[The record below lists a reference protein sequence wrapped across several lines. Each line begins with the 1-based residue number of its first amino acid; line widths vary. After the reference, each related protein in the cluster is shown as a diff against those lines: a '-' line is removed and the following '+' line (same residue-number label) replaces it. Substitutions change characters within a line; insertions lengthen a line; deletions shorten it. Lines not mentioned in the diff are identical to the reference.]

1 MIYLY
6 NFFKSF
12 KYSSL
17 VFVIYIFLSSCNSPK
32 KNKEAV
38 LYETYCASCHIPPEM
53 NSLPKDIW
61 SEKILPDM
69 GARLGIRDSGYNPY
83 KNLSFVEMEAVIRTG
98 VYPEKPMLNKKD
110 WELLKAYIIANAPDS
125 LQAIVNNDIPE
136 ELSLFTPKLIS
147 LDSTKGTLITYL
159 EFKQDQNRLLFGDLH
174 GNLSEYSFPG
184 KQNTLIGSYG
194 SPVVSIANN
203 GANMLA
209 LGIGRLRPTELSTGS
224 IFEVEQDTTKVI
236 IEELHRPVYLLTHD
250 FDKDGINELL
260 VCEFGNLKGQLS
272 LFEKSTENG
281 KYTKHVL
288 LNQAGTIRVELRDM
302 NKDGNKDLVVLT
314 AQGDEG
320 VTILYYEKDLK
331 FRPEKVIRFSPV
343 YGTSAFQL
351 IDYDDD
357 GDQDLITV
365 HGDNADKSFVPKP
378 YHGMRIHINDGENK
392 FAEAYFYPLNG
403 ATAVEALDF
412 DQDGDIDI
420 ALVSTFPDYQNK
432 PDMSFVYLE
441 NKNEINFNFSVNR
454 FKESTIGR
462 WLLMDAGDLDG
473 DGDEDLILSSFTYV
487 FTPVPE
493 SFSERWD
500 KENVDIVILENMLN

>member
-17 VFVIYIFLSSCNSPK
+17 VFLIYILLSSCNSPK
-32 KNKEAV
+32 KNKEVV
-38 LYETYCASCHIPPEM
+38 LYETYCASCHLAPEI

-83 KNLSFVEMEAVIRTG
+83 KDHSFVEMEAVIRTG
-98 VYPEKPMLNKKD
+98 VYPSKPMLDKKD

-125 LQAIVNNDIPE
+125 LQTIMNNDIPE
-136 ELSLFTPKLIS
+136 ELSLFTPNLIS

-159 EFKQDQNRLLFGDLH
+159 EFKQDQNRLLLGDLY
-174 GNLSEYSFPG
+174 GNLSEYNFLG
-184 KQNTLIGSYG
+184 KQNTQIGSYG
-194 SPVVSIANN
+194 SPVVSTANN

-209 LGIGRLRPTELSTGS
+209 LGIGQLRPTELSTGR

-236 IEELHRPVYLLTHD
+236 IEELHRPVHVLTHD
-250 FDKDGINELL
+250 FDKDGINEIL
-260 VCEFGNLKGQLS
+260 VCEFGDLKGQLS
-272 LFEKSTENG
+272 LFAKSTENG
-281 KYTKHVL
+281 IYTKHVL
-288 LNQAGTIRVELRDM
+288 LNQAGTIRVELADM
-302 NKDGNKDLVVLT
+302 NKDGNEDLVVLT

-320 VTILYYEKDLK
+320 ITILYHEKDLK

-365 HGDNADKSFVPKP
+365 HGDNADKSFVTKP
-378 YHGMRIHINDGENK
+378 YHGMRIHINDGENR
-392 FAEAYFYPLNG
+392 FTEAYFYPLNG

-420 ALVSTFPDYQNK
+420 AMVSTFPDYQNK
-432 PDMSFVYLE
+432 PEMSFVYLE
-441 NKNEINFNFSVNR
+441 NKNEINFTFSVNS
-454 FKESTIGR
+454 FKESNSGR

-487 FTPVPE
+487 FTPVPK
-493 SFSERWD
+493 SFSERW
-500 KENVDIVILENMLN
+500 KEENIDIVVLENRLN